1 MAAADAALDAKL
13 AGPIAKSSRAAG
25 RLIAAS
31 MHAPAGEQ
39 GLEKFLRAIDR
50 GESPGHMATVFAS
63 RASIF
68 HFPKDIILAGL
79 VFAEMRTA
87 RVEELW
93 PLIDDCLVAVP
104 ACEPSI
110 FRAA

>member
-1 MAAADAALDAKL
+1 MAA
-13 AGPIAKSSRAAG
+13 
-25 RLIAAS
+25 
-31 MHAPAGEQ
+31 
-39 GLEKFLRAIDR
+39 
-50 GESPGHMATVFAS
+50 VFAA

-87 RVEELW
+87 RVEKLW
-93 PLIDDCLVAVP
+93 SLIDDCLEAIP

>member
-1 MAAADAALDAKL
+1 
-13 AGPIAKSSRAAG
+13 
-25 RLIAAS
+25 
-31 MHAPAGEQ
+31 
-39 GLEKFLRAIDR
+39 
-50 GESPGHMATVFAS
+50 MATVFTA

-68 HFPKDIILAGL
+68 HFPKDIVTAGL

-87 RVEELW
+87 RVDELW
-93 PLIDDCLVAVP
+93 RVIEDCLSSIP

>member
-1 MAAADAALDAKL
+1 M
-13 AGPIAKSSRAAG
+13 
-25 RLIAAS
+25 IAAS

-50 GESPGHMATVFAS
+50 GESPGHMTAVFAA

-93 PLIDDCLVAVP
+93 SLIDDCLDAVP